1 MLRLLRPSY
10 LAVAF
15 MFVSCLTL
23 AGGKPAPKV
32 DADAIRAQFMAAMQR
47 IRQGTPEQPD
57 SPELQAYVIYDYL
70 TAARFRRDLDL
81 KPNDDLD
88 TAVDAFLQAHA
99 GQAVARNLRID
110 WLTSLAN
117 RRRWD
122 WFLQRATD
130 VTTASLICDRLQ
142 GRLANGDTQGLAA
155 EALSRWS
162 LPQKQPTECDPVFAW
177 LRQQGL
183 LTPALAES
191 RTRAAL
197 AADNSRLA
205 REFVVDVV
213 PAEKAAPLLQWAQL
227 LDSSKAALTTI
238 AANPT
243 ASVEPVALVAGF
255 DHLARA
261 DSSSALALLPK
272 LVARPDMTPA
282 MQARLQRTAAMGAA
296 YGRDSA
302 AIAAFDALPDSSVDN
317 DVREWRVRAALWA
330 GDYQK
335 ALAWINEMPTT
346 LSSQPRWRYWR
357 ARSVAATSGSE
368 AAAPLYADLAGLRDF
383 YGYLAADRIHKG
395 YVLNAKASF
404 DDGALQTAMAAQ
416 PGLLRAHALFDCGLD
431 DDAGLEWAVVFSSSD
446 NAVKLQAAHLA
457 ARWGWYAQSITTLAQ
472 VGEFDDVR
480 LRYPRPYSSAIA
492 DASKLTQVPPDWILA
507 VMRQESLFRD
517 DAVSRAGARGLMQM
531 TPTTAAAVAKRWH
544 LPLPDREGTFDPPM
558 DVQRGAAHL
567 RDLLDKYGQLGL
579 TLAAYNAGA
588 IPVARWAPTR
598 QMDADVWIENIPYGE
613 TRNYVQRIVEHIVAF
628 AWVRDAEPPR
638 LTTLLP
644 PIAPTTFSAQAVQ

>member
-1 MLRLLRPSY
+1 MLRFLRASLLVVS
-10 LAVAF
+10 F
-15 MFVSCLTL
+15 MFAACSLL
-23 AGGKPAPKV
+23 AGGRPSPKV
-32 DADAIRAQFMAAMQR
+32 TEEAVRAEFMAAMQR
-47 IRQGTPEQPD
+47 VRQGTAEQPD
-57 SPELQAYVIYDYL
+57 SPALQAYVIYDYL
-70 TAARFRRDLDL
+70 TAARFRRDLEL
-81 KPNDDLD
+81 KPTDDLD
-88 TAVDAFLQAHA
+88 TAIDAFLQAHT
-99 GQAVARNLRID
+99 GQPVARNLRTD

-122 WFLQRATD
+122 WFMPRAAD
-130 VTTASLICDRLQ
+130 VASAPLLCDRLQ
-142 GRLANGDTQGLAA
+142 GRLATGDIQGLAG
-155 EALSRWS
+155 EALTRWS

-197 AADNSRLA
+197 AADNPRLA
-205 REFVVDVV
+205 REFALDV

-227 LDSSKAALTTI
+227 LDSSKAASTAI

-243 ASVEPVALVAGF
+243 TAVEPVALVAGF

-272 LVARPDMTPA
+272 LLARPDMTPA
-282 MQARLQRTAAMGAA
+282 LQARLQRTAAMGAA

-302 AIAAFDALPDSSVDN
+302 AIAAFDQLPDSSVDN

-335 ALAWINEMPTT
+335 ALAWIDEMPPT

-383 YGYLAADRIHKG
+383 YGYLAADRIHHG
-395 YVLNAKASF
+395 YELNAKASL
-404 DDGALQTAMAAQ
+404 DDETLQKAMAAQ
-416 PGLLRAHALFDCGLD
+416 PGLIRAHALFDCGLG
-431 DDAGLEWAVVFSSSD
+431 DDAALEWAVALSASD
-446 NAVKLQAAHLA
+446 NPGKLQAAHLA
-457 ARWGWYAQSITTLAQ
+457 ARWGWYTQSITTLAQ

-480 LRYPRPYSSAIA
+480 LRYPRPYASAIA

-544 LPLPDREGTFDPPM
+544 LPLPERDGAFDPPM

-588 IPVARWAPTR
+588 VPLARWAPTR
-598 QMDADVWIENIPYGE
+598 TMDADVWIENIPYGE

-638 LTTLLP
+638 LATLLP
-644 PIAPTTFSAQAVQ
+644 PITPTTFSAQAAAQ